1 MPKKLNPEETFKIL
15 ENLPKD
21 LKEAMFAP
29 DTADHIANICEKFEV
44 PGEKFSLVASAV
56 GDVLSRMTPVEEF
69 PKVLEKEIG
78 LRKEQAENVAQEID
92 FRIFS
97 QVRESLATAVPKAVP
112 EAKISTVAPAA
123 EQPPKKPSGPDIYR
137 EPAA

>member
-1 MPKKLNPEETFKIL
+1 MGS
-15 ENLPKD
+15 
-21 LKEAMFAP
+21 
-29 DTADHIANICEKFEV
+29 DTALISQMKKSLMLFTLLLTTIAMITLGVGGVGINNMM
-44 PGEKFSLVASAV
+44 LVAV
-56 GDVLSRMTPVEEF
+56 NERF
-69 PKVLEKEIG
+69 KEIG

-97 QVRESLATAVPKAVP
+97 QVRESLVTAALKATP
-112 EAKISTVAPAA
+112 ETKIPPLAPTA